1 MRVTGVPP
9 DHPYSRA
16 RSSGSSQNWHV
27 VCTLVLPGGAGGV
40 VRLLEVSFVIEVD
53 RPAWAALAVG
63 EAEALIQRPG
73 GHVILAGAQ
82 IHVVGAQPPGLAE
95 CALHQPAPQSL
106 PSPGRNDVEL
116 GQVAL
121 EARAPERRAETKY
134 RQPVRAGA
142 AKQDHCLV
150 RAQQP

>member
-16 RSSGSSQNWHV
+16 RSSGSSQTWHV
-27 VCTLVLPGGAGGV
+27 SCTLVLPGGAGEV

-53 RPAWAALAVG
+53 RPAWPALAVG

-82 IHVVGAQPPGLAE
+82 IHVVGAQLPGLVERAR
-95 CALHQPAPQSL
+95 HPRAPQSL
-106 PSPGRNDVEL
+106 SPPGRNDVQL
-116 GQVAL
+116 RQVAL
-121 EARAPERRAETKY
+121 EA
-134 RQPVRAGA
+134 
-142 AKQDHCLV
+142 
-150 RAQQP
+150 